1 MVMPGVLE
9 IIVVED
15 HRLLRDELV
24 DYLSSPDWHVRGV
37 SSGREL
43 DVAMTE
49 TPADVLVLDLNLP
62 QEDGISIARRI
73 RKAFPEIGIVM
84 LTARGDQADRALGYG
99 SGADVYLTK
108 PTHVGELES
117 VLFNLSCRIRPRDDV
132 QLMLSEHLLRL
143 THADGRSASL
153 TNSEYRVLRLL
164 VGTPGQELG
173 YAPLCELLY
182 PDDDAVSQSRQRL
195 AVLMTRLRQKMQ
207 EEMGVEQ
214 CVKSVRGQGYRLTV
228 PIRLVP

>member
-1 MVMPGVLE
+1 MPSVLE

-143 THADGRSASL
+143 THANGRSASL

>member
-1 MVMPGVLE
+1 MPGVLE

>member
-1 MVMPGVLE
+1 MPGVLE

-132 QLMLSEHLLRL
+132 QLMLSENLLRL
-143 THADGRSASL
+143 THANGRSASL

>member
-1 MVMPGVLE
+1 MPGVLE

-62 QEDGISIARRI
+62 QEDGISITRRI

-132 QLMLSEHLLRL
+132 QLMLSERLLRL

>member
-1 MVMPGVLE
+1 MPGVLE

-62 QEDGISIARRI
+62 QEDGISITRRI

-108 PTHVGELES
+108 PTHLGELES
-117 VLFNLSCRIRPRDDV
+117 VLFNLACRIRPRDDV

-143 THADGRSASL
+143 THANGRSASL

>member
-1 MVMPGVLE
+1 MPGVLE

-62 QEDGISIARRI
+62 QEDGISITRRI

-108 PTHVGELES
+108 PTHLGELES

-143 THADGRSASL
+143 THANGRSASL

>member
-1 MVMPGVLE
+1 MPGVLE

-62 QEDGISIARRI
+62 QEDGISITRRI

-117 VLFNLSCRIRPRDDV
+117 VLSCETDGERILKIHAQRNPDKLARIAAAFLQKSAGRPS
-132 QLMLSEHLLRL
+132 Q
-143 THADGRSASL
+143 
-153 TNSEYRVLRLL
+153 
-164 VGTPGQELG
+164 VG
-173 YAPLCELLY
+173 
-182 PDDDAVSQSRQRL
+182 
-195 AVLMTRLRQKMQ
+195 
-207 EEMGVEQ
+207 
-214 CVKSVRGQGYRLTV
+214 
-228 PIRLVP
+228 

>member
-1 MVMPGVLE
+1 MPGVLE

-62 QEDGISIARRI
+62 QEDGISITRRI

>member
-1 MVMPGVLE
+1 MPDVLE

-143 THADGRSASL
+143 THANGRSASL

>member
-1 MVMPGVLE
+1 MPGVLE

-62 QEDGISIARRI
+62 QEDGISITRRI

-143 THADGRSASL
+143 THANGRSASL

-182 PDDDAVSQSRQRL
+182 SDDDAVSQSRQRL

>member
-1 MVMPGVLE
+1 MPGVLE

-143 THADGRSASL
+143 THATGRSASL

>member
-1 MVMPGVLE
+1 MPGVLE

-108 PTHVGELES
+108 QTHVGELES
-117 VLFNLSCRIRPRDDV
+117 VLFNLSCRKRPRDDV

-143 THADGRSASL
+143 THANGRSASL

>member
-1 MVMPGVLE
+1 MPGVLE

-62 QEDGISIARRI
+62 QEDGISITRRI

-117 VLFNLSCRIRPRDDV
+117 VLFNLACRIRPRDDV

-143 THADGRSASL
+143 THANGRSASL

>member
-1 MVMPGVLE
+1 MPGVLE

-143 THADGRSASL
+143 THADGHSASL

>member
-1 MVMPGVLE
+1 MLGVLE

-62 QEDGISIARRI
+62 QEDGISITRRI

-143 THADGRSASL
+143 THANGRSASL

>member
-1 MVMPGVLE
+1 MLGVLE

-117 VLFNLSCRIRPRDDV
+117 VLFNLACRIRPRDDV

-143 THADGRSASL
+143 THANGRSASL

>member
-1 MVMPGVLE
+1 MPGVLE

-132 QLMLSEHLLRL
+132 QLMLSENLLRL
-143 THADGRSASL
+143 THANGRSASL

-164 VGTPGQELG
+164 VDTPGQELG

>member
-1 MVMPGVLE
+1 MLGVLE

-62 QEDGISIARRI
+62 QEDGISITRRI

-117 VLFNLSCRIRPRDDV
+117 VLFNLACRIRPRDDV

-143 THADGRSASL
+143 THANGRSASL

>member
-1 MVMPGVLE
+1 MPGVLE

-62 QEDGISIARRI
+62 QEDGISITRRI

-132 QLMLSEHLLRL
+132 QLMLSENLLRL
-143 THADGRSASL
+143 THANGRSASL

>member
-1 MVMPGVLE
+1 MPGVLE

-62 QEDGISIARRI
+62 QEDGISITRRI

-143 THADGRSASL
+143 THANGRSASL

>member
-1 MVMPGVLE
+1 MPGVLE

-143 THADGRSASL
+143 THANGRSASL

>member
-1 MVMPGVLE
+1 MPGVLE

-24 DYLSSPDWHVRGV
+24 DYLSSPEWHVRGV

-62 QEDGISIARRI
+62 QEDGISITRRI

-143 THADGRSASL
+143 THANGRSASL

>member
-1 MVMPGVLE
+1 MPGVLE

-62 QEDGISIARRI
+62 QEDGISITRRI

-132 QLMLSEHLLRL
+132 QLMLSENLLRL

>member
-1 MVMPGVLE
+1 MPSVLE

>member
-1 MVMPGVLE
+1 MPDVLE

>member
-1 MVMPGVLE
+1 MPSVLE

-62 QEDGISIARRI
+62 QEDGISITRRI

-143 THADGRSASL
+143 THANGRSASL

>member
-1 MVMPGVLE
+1 MPDVLE

-43 DVAMTE
+43 DAAMLVQ
-49 TPADVLVLDLNLP
+49 PADVLVLDLNLP
-62 QEDGISIARRI
+62 QEDGISITRRI
-73 RKAFPEIGIVM
+73 RKAFPHIGIIM

-117 VLFNLSCRIRPRDDV
+117 VLFNLSCRIRPREDA
-132 QLMLSEHLLRL
+132 LLKLSENLLRL
-143 THADGRSASL
+143 SHADGRSVTL

-164 VGTPGQELG
+164 VGTSGQELG
-173 YAPLCELLY
+173 YTPLCELLY
-182 PDDDAVSQSRQRL
+182 PDEDGQGQTRQRL
-195 AVLMTRLRQKMQ
+195 AVLMTRLRQKVQ
-207 EEMGVEQ
+207 EELGVEQ

-228 PIRLVP
+228 PVRLEP

>member
-1 MVMPGVLE
+1 MPGVLE

-62 QEDGISIARRI
+62 QDDRISTTRRI

-143 THADGRSASL
+143 THANGRSASL

>member
-1 MVMPGVLE
+1 MPGVLE

-62 QEDGISIARRI
+62 QEDGISITRRI

-143 THADGRSASL
+143 THANGRSASL

-173 YAPLCELLY
+173 YAPLCDLLY

>member
-1 MVMPGVLE
+1 MLGVLE

-143 THADGRSASL
+143 THANGRSASL